1 MAKKILFSAKLEH
14 DVIKKVVPLLKY
26 KLGDINLILHDPTKD
41 FLDLEDLPRLFGDV
55 DFFIVKVGNDCSL
68 DLLHF
73 AKLYNI
79 PALHDID
86 QIILLKNKVSLDC
99 ALREVFSKHLD
110 DLNEFLL
117 PKSWTHSLS
126 PMDLEIFKEWA
137 SYHLPIVI
145 KSHYQH
151 DKYMRFTFLV
161 NKIEDI
167 DKFCKKYSNFL
178 YYNVY
183 IQEFIESDGV
193 DRKIY
198 VVGDEIFGIK
208 RENPIYIYLR
218 NNVDSINV
226 DEIERE
232 TFEVPESIKIL
243 AQIISRELNLKI
255 FGFDL
260 IKPVNQEKYYL
271 VDLNDF
277 PGLRGIK
284 NIENV
289 LSDYIRNLIKKS

>member
-14 DVIKKVVPLLKY
+14 DVIKKVVPLLISELKDY
-26 KLGDINLILHDPTKD
+26 DLVLHDPTKD
-41 FLDLEDLPRLFGDV
+41 FLDLEDLQNLFGDV
-55 DFFIVKVGNDCSL
+55 DFFIVKVANDCSL

-79 PALHDID
+79 PTLHDID
-86 QIILLKNKVSLDC
+86 KIYLIKNKVSLDH
-99 ALREVFSKHLD
+99 ALRKVFSKYLGD
-110 DLNEFLL
+110 IDEFLL
-117 PKSWTHSLS
+117 PKSWTHSLNS
-126 PMDLEIFKEWA
+126 NDLEIFKEWA
-137 SYHLPIVI
+137 SYHMPLVI

-167 DKFCKKYSNFL
+167 DKFCKMYSNFL

-183 IQEFIESDGV
+183 IQEFIESDGM

-198 VVGDEIFGIK
+198 VVGDDIFGIM
-208 RENPIYIYLR
+208 RENPIYIYIK

-226 DEIERE
+226 DEIERK
-232 TFEVPESIKIL
+232 TFEVPESMRIL
-243 AQIISRELNLKI
+243 AKIISKELNLKI

-260 IKPVNQEKYYL
+260 IKPINQEKYYL

-284 NIENV
+284 NIERI
-289 LSDYIRNLIKKS
+289 LSDYIRNLIKKN

>member
-14 DVIKKVVPLLKY
+14 DVIKKVVPLLKSEL
-26 KLGDINLILHDPTKD
+26 KDFHLVLHDPTKD
-41 FLDLEDLPRLFGDV
+41 FLDLEKAFDLFGNV
-55 DFFIVKVGNDCSL
+55 DFFIVKVGSECSL

-73 AKLYNI
+73 AKLHKI

-86 QIILLKNKVSLDC
+86 IVLMCKNKVSLDH
-99 ALREVFSKHLD
+99 ALRKVFSNHSKD
-110 DLNEFLL
+110 IKEFLL
-117 PKSWTHSLS
+117 PKSWTHSL
-126 PMDLEIFKEWA
+126 MDLEIFKKWA
-137 SYHLPIVI
+137 SYHMPLVI

-161 NKIEDI
+161 NKIENI
-167 DKFCKKYSNFL
+167 DKFCKMYSNFL

-183 IQEFIESDGV
+183 IQEFIESDGM

-198 VVGDEIFGIK
+198 VVGDDIFGIM
-208 RENPIYIYLR
+208 RENPIYIYLK

-232 TFEVPESIKIL
+232 TFEVSESMKTL
-243 AQIISRELNLKI
+243 AQIISRELHLKI

-260 IKPVNQEKYYL
+260 IKPIDEEKYYL

-284 NIENV
+284 NIEKI

>member
-14 DVIKKVVPLLKY
+14 DVIKKVVPLLKSEV
-26 KLGDINLILHDPTKD
+26 KDFDLVLHDPTKD
-41 FLDLEDLPRLFGDV
+41 FLDLEKAFDLFGNV
-55 DFFIVKVGNDCSL
+55 DFFIVKVGSECSL

-73 AKLYNI
+73 AKLHKI

-86 QIILLKNKVSLDC
+86 IVLICKNKVSLDH
-99 ALREVFSKHLD
+99 ALRKVFSKYSED
-110 DLNEFLL
+110 IDEFLL
-117 PKSWTHSLS
+117 PKSWTHSLNS
-126 PMDLEIFKEWA
+126 KDLEIFKEWA
-137 SYHLPIVI
+137 SDHMPIVI

-151 DKYMRFTFLV
+151 DKYMRFTFLA

-167 DKFCKKYSNFL
+167 DKFCKMYSNFL

-198 VVGDEIFGIK
+198 VVGDEIFGIM

-232 TFEVPESIKIL
+232 TFEVPESMKNL
-243 AQIISRELNLKI
+243 AQIISKELDLKI

-260 IKPVNQEKYYL
+260 IKPINQEKYYL

-277 PGLRGIK
+277 PGLRGIE
-284 NIENV
+284 NIEKI

>member
-14 DVIKKVVPLLKY
+14 DVIKKVVPLLKSEL
-26 KLGDINLILHDPTKD
+26 KDFDLVLHDPTKD
-41 FLDLEDLPRLFGDV
+41 FLDLENIFELFGNV
-55 DFFIVKVGNDCSL
+55 DFFIVKVGSECSL

-73 AKLYNI
+73 AKCHNI

-86 QIILLKNKVSLDC
+86 TVLMCKNKVSLDC
-99 ALREVFSKHLD
+99 ALREVFSKHSD
-110 DLNEFLL
+110 DLNKFFL
-117 PKSWTHSLS
+117 PKSWTHSL
-126 PMDLEIFKEWA
+126 MDLEIFKDWA
-137 SYHLPIVI
+137 SYHIPIVI

-167 DKFCKKYSNFL
+167 DKFCKMYSNFL

-208 RENPIYIYLR
+208 RENPIYIYLI
-218 NNVDSINV
+218 NNVESINV

-232 TFEVPESIKIL
+232 TFEVPESMKNL
-243 AQIISRELNLKI
+243 AQIISRELDLKI

-260 IKPVNQEKYYL
+260 IKPINQEKYYL

-284 NIENV
+284 NIEKI

>member
-14 DVIKKVVPLLKY
+14 DVIKKVVPLLKSEL
-26 KLGDINLILHDPTKD
+26 KDLDLVLHDPTKD
-41 FLDLEDLPRLFGDV
+41 FLDLENIFELFGNV
-55 DFFIVKVGNDCSL
+55 DFFIVKVGSECSL

-73 AKLYNI
+73 AKCHNI
-79 PALHDID
+79 PALHDVD
-86 QIILLKNKVSLDC
+86 TVLMCKNKVSLDC
-99 ALREVFSKHLD
+99 ALREVFSKHSD
-110 DLNEFLL
+110 DLNKFLL
-117 PKSWTHSLS
+117 PKSWTHSL
-126 PMDLEIFKEWA
+126 MDLEIFKDWA
-137 SYHLPIVI
+137 SYHIPIVI

-167 DKFCKKYSNFL
+167 DKFCKMYSNFL

-208 RENPIYIYLR
+208 RENPIYIYLI
-218 NNVDSINV
+218 NNVESINV

-232 TFEVPESIKIL
+232 TFEVPESMKNL
-243 AQIISRELNLKI
+243 AQIISRELDLKI

-260 IKPVNQEKYYL
+260 IKPINQEKYYL

-277 PGLRGIK
+277 PGFRGIK
-284 NIENV
+284 NIEKI
-289 LSDYIRNLIKKS
+289 LSDYLRNLIKKS

>member
-14 DVIKKVVPLLKY
+14 DVIKKVVPLLKSEV
-26 KLGDINLILHDPTKD
+26 KDFDLVLHDPTKD
-41 FLDLEDLPRLFGDV
+41 FLDLEKAFDLFGNV
-55 DFFIVKVGNDCSL
+55 DFFVVKVGSECSL

-73 AKLYNI
+73 AKLHNI
-79 PALHDID
+79 PSLHDID
-86 QIILLKNKVSLDC
+86 TVLMCKNKVSLDF
-99 ALREVFSKHLD
+99 ALRDVFSRHSD
-110 DLNEFLL
+110 NLNKFLL
-117 PKSWTHSLS
+117 PKSWTHSL
-126 PMDLEIFKEWA
+126 MGLEKFKEWA
-137 SYHLPIVI
+137 SYHMPLVI

-167 DKFCKKYSNFL
+167 DKFCKMYSNFL

-198 VVGDEIFGIK
+198 VVGDDIFGIM
-208 RENPIYIYLR
+208 RENPIYIYLK

-232 TFEVPESIKIL
+232 TFEVPESMKNL
-243 AQIISRELNLKI
+243 AQIISRELDLKI

-260 IKPVNQEKYYL
+260 IKPINQEKYYL

-277 PGLRGIK
+277 PGLRGIE
-284 NIENV
+284 NIEKI
-289 LSDYIRNLIKKS
+289 LSNYITNLIKKS

>member
-1 MAKKILFSAKLEH
+1 MTKKVVFSAKLEH
-14 DVIKKVVPLLKY
+14 DVIRKVVPLIKN
-26 KLGDINLILHDPTKD
+26 KLRDINLILHDPTKN
-41 FLDLEDLPRLFGDV
+41 FLDLEDLPSLFGDV

-86 QIILLKNKVSLDC
+86 QINLIKNKVSLDH
-99 ALREVFSKHLD
+99 ALRKMFSKHPD
-110 DLNEFLL
+110 DLNKFLL
-117 PKSWTHSLS
+117 PKSWTHSLYS
-126 PMDLEIFKEWA
+126 KDLEIFKEWA
-137 SYHLPIVI
+137 SDHMPIVI

-151 DKYMRFTFLV
+151 DKYMRFTFLA

-167 DKFCKKYSNFL
+167 DKFCKMYSNFL

-193 DRKIY
+193 DRKVY
-198 VVGDEIFGIK
+198 VVGDEIFGIM

-232 TFEVPESIKIL
+232 TFEIPESMKVL

-260 IKPVNQEKYYL
+260 IKPINQEKYYL

-277 PGLRGIK
+277 PGFRDIE
-284 NIENV
+284 NIEKI
-289 LSDYIRNLIKKS
+289 LSDYIRNLIKKI